1 MKIEKRKTSLRDL
14 YLKIGEIVE
23 YNGKKYT
30 CQKSDPNAFVCS
42 GCCFYSRGIVCLKP
56 RSVVLGSCV
65 GTSRGDNENVIFKEV
80 AE

>member
-23 YNGKKYT
+23 YHGKKYT
-30 CQKSDPNAFVCS
+30 CQKSDHNVWVCS

-56 RSVVLGSCV
+56 RIKVLGSCA
-65 GTSRGDNENVIFKEV
+65 GTFRGDKEFVIFKEV
-80 AE
+80 TE